1 MKKDFDFDRVGK
13 RLPYTVP
20 DDFFAKLEDDIYNKA
35 VIQKKRKAEN
45 RRPFMRVTLAALT
58 TAAAA
63 VILFFAIG
71 GRYDAHSHVG
81 FADVEQAFG
90 NLSTEDQVYMLSVY
104 QDDVFINE

>member
-1 MKKDFDFDRVGK
+1 MKKDFDFNRVGK

-20 DDFFAKLEDDIYNKA
+20 DDFFAKLEDDIYNKV
-35 VIQKKRKAEN
+35 VIQKKRKAES
-45 RRPFMRVTLAALT
+45 RRPFMRVTLAILT

-71 GRYDAHSHVG
+71 GRSDAHSHVG

-90 NLSTEDQVYMLSVY
+90 SLSTEDQVYMLSVY